1 MKKQNNYYVETRE
14 IDVKRMLVHT
24 LTYWRWIF
32 VIALLGALLLGA
44 SQYRK
49 DVTAAKNSIQA
60 QIDAANTPL
69 PTIDSLSAQLTSD
82 QVQNVWNAVN
92 FKSYADER
100 TAYMKESVYMNLD
113 PYNEDVVY
121 LNYDIYSSSPAGV
134 LSQLSNYIGSEE
146 LAEKISKDMGL
157 TIANK
162 YVMELYT
169 ITYSDNI
176 SKFTVKVCADD
187 AEECGKLADSFDKLI
202 TQYVSKIDETDG
214 EAPNSLVLTQ
224 RTEDVAI
231 DTNLQNIQA
240 AYNSEIYNNTNI
252 YSALYSGFNE
262 IQEALFQMIT
272 EQRATG
278 TSSIYEAEADSD
290 EPVLSG
296 DASAI
301 DTTIHVKPSI
311 KMILTGFAAGAI
323 IAYAVF
329 ALGYTISKAIHGVDE
344 VKYLFAVPVF
354 GTVRTAAF
362 EKKRKGAAVD
372 TAIDKLNYGKKKYLD
387 STKQMQMVYSNLL
400 LSCKN
405 GGVNEIYLTGSE
417 LERIPQSCILEL
429 VSKLKEQQITV
440 HVENSI
446 LYDAESLMKMAA
458 CGHAVFVEIENVS
471 KCEEI
476 AKELNLCIQN
486 HIEVMGIIMTQR

>member
-24 LTYWRWIF
+24 LTYWRWILI
-32 VIALLGALLLGA
+32 IALAGALILGVT
-44 SQYRK
+44 QYRK

-60 QIDAANTPL
+60 QIDAANTPV
-69 PTIDSLSAQLTSD
+69 PTVDSLSAQLTAD

-92 FKSYADER
+92 FKAYADSR
-100 TAYMKESVYMNLD
+100 TAYMNESVYMNLD

-121 LNYDIYSSSPAGV
+121 LNYEIYSDNPAYV

-176 SKFTVKVCADD
+176 SRFTVKVCADD
-187 AEECGKLADSFDKLI
+187 AEECDKLSDSFDRI
-202 TQYVSKIDETDG
+202 VTEYVSEPGKTEDE
-214 EAPNSLVLTQ
+214 AKNSLVLTE
-224 RTEDVAI
+224 RTADVAI
-231 DTNLQNIQA
+231 DANLQNLQA
-240 AYNSEIYNNTNI
+240 SYNSEIYNNTNT
-252 YSALYSGFNE
+252 YGALYGGFNDV
-262 IQEALFQMIT
+262 QKALFQLLT
-272 EQRATG
+272 EQKENT
-278 TSSIYEAEADSD
+278 TSSIYDAGAD
-290 EPVLSG
+290 EQEVVLSG

-301 DTTIHVKPSI
+301 DTTVHVNVSI
-311 KMILTGFAAGAI
+311 KMIITGFLAGAI
-323 IAYAVF
+323 IAYAIF

-354 GTVRTAAF
+354 GNIRMAAF
-362 EKKRKGAAVD
+362 TKKRKGEAVD
-372 TAIDKLNYGKKKYLD
+372 TAIDKLNYGRKKYLN
-387 STKQMQMVYSNLL
+387 SAQQMQMVYSNLL

-405 GGVNEIYLTGSE
+405 KNVSEVYLTGTE
-417 LERIPQSCILEL
+417 LERIPQSCISEL
-429 VSKLKEQQITV
+429 VSRLKAQQITV
-440 HVENSI
+440 TVGNSI

-486 HIEVMGIIMTQR
+486 HIEVMGIIMTQK